1 MTGSGSEVEKF
12 NWVID
17 NFVRDVAGV
26 NHAAVVSAD
35 GLLLARSRGLPTEQA
50 EQLAAVA
57 SGMLSLAQGTSRM
70 FDQGDCEQTIVRMQ
84 RGYLFLTSIGDGSCL
99 TVLAASDCDMK
110 VVAYQMA
117 MLVENTGHVLT
128 PRLRGELREALIN

>member
-1 MTGSGSEVEKF
+1 MTDSRSEVEKF

-17 NFVRDVAGV
+17 NFVRDVPGV

-35 GLLLARSRGLPTEQA
+35 GLLLARSQGLSLEEA

-70 FDQGDCEQTIVRMQ
+70 FNQGEVEQTIVRMQ
-84 RGYLFLTSIGDGSCL
+84 QGHLFLTSIGDGSCL

-110 VVAYQMA
+110 IVGYQMA
-117 MLVENTGHVLT
+117 LLVENTGHVLT
-128 PRLRGELREALIN
+128 PKLRGELREAILN